1 MKLGNRL
8 PVDVGV
14 VLVAGLTMA
23 LSGCTPSAM
32 TIAGLSVPAAAAVAA
47 ASPPEPVGA
56 QSAPAVQAIAAH
68 SVPVGAYS
76 VPAVH
81 CVDVPAPGTASTVG
95 VISVPHCVVF
105 NTERVAVGEHSAP
118 ATVPVADSSSPRC
131 VEIAT
136 ERTSIRRC

>member
-23 LSGCTPSAM
+23 LSGCTPSVM
-32 TIAGLSVPAAAAVAA
+32 TIAAY
-47 ASPPEPVGA
+47 
-56 QSAPAVQAIAAH
+56 

-105 NTERVAVGEHSAP
+105 NTERVAVAEHSAP
-118 ATVPVADSSSPRC
+118 AAVPVADSSAPRC

-136 ERTSIRRC
+136 EKTSIRRC

>member
-1 MKLGNRL
+1 MKLGNRM

-23 LSGCTPSAM
+23 LSGCTPGAM
-32 TIAGLSVPAAAAVAA
+32 TIAALSVPAAAVTA
-47 ASPPEPVGA
+47 ASPPEPVGV
-56 QSAPAVQAIAAH
+56 QSAPAVQTIAAY

-81 CVDVPAPGTASTVG
+81 CADVPAPGTASTVG

-105 NTERVAVGEHSAP
+105 NTERVAVAEHSAP
-118 ATVPVADSSSPRC
+118 AAVPVADSSAPRC

-136 ERTSIRRC
+136 EKTSIRRC

>member
-1 MKLGNRL
+1 
-8 PVDVGV
+8 
-14 VLVAGLTMA
+14 MA
-23 LSGCTPSAM
+23 LSGCAPSAM
-32 TIAGLSVPAAAAVAA
+32 TIAGFSVPAAAVTA

-56 QSAPAVQAIAAH
+56 LSAPAVQTVAAYSVPVGAY

-105 NTERVAVGEHSAP
+105 NTERVAVAEHSAP
-118 ATVPVADSSSPRC
+118 AAVPVADSSAPRC

-136 ERTSIRRC
+136 EKTSIRRC

>member
-23 LSGCTPSAM
+23 LSGCAPSAM
-32 TIAGLSVPAAAAVAA
+32 TIAGF
-47 ASPPEPVGA
+47 
-56 QSAPAVQAIAAH
+56 

-81 CVDVPAPGTASTVG
+81 CVDVPAPGTPSTVG

-105 NTERVAVGEHSAP
+105 NAERVPVAEHSAP
-118 ATVPVADSSSPRC
+118 AALPVADDSAPRC

-136 ERTSIRRC
+136 EKTSIRRC

>member
-14 VLVAGLTMA
+14 VLVAGMTMA
-23 LSGCTPSAM
+23 LSGCTPGAM
-32 TIAGLSVPAAAAVAA
+32 TIAGFSVPAAGVTA
-47 ASPPEPVGA
+47 ASAPEPVGG
-56 QSAPAVQAIAAH
+56 QSAPAVQTVAAH

-105 NTERVAVGEHSAP
+105 NTERVAVGERSAP
-118 ATVPVADSSSPRC
+118 VTVPVADSSTPRC